1 MTDQPRRVTGGCLCG
16 DVRYEAE
23 AFLRSGYYCHCTICQ
38 KSSGAPAEIGIPI
51 KAGTLK
57 FTKTEPK
64 YYVSSESGKRGF
76 CERCG
81 SRVVWRPNDPANDW
95 WTNLAVCSL
104 DNPEEARPSM
114 HTHVNTQISWYEVAD
129 QLPRMREEDGEKV
142 LAIWAEA
149 RLKEQ

>member
-16 DVRYEAE
+16 DVRYEAYV
-23 AFLRSGYYCHCTICQ
+23 FLKSGYYCHCTMCQ
-38 KSSGAPAEIGIPI
+38 KSTGAPAEIGIPI

-57 FTKTEPK
+57 FTKGEPK
-64 YYVSSESGKRGF
+64 FYVSSDAGKRGF

-81 SRVVWRPNDPANDW
+81 SRLVWRPNDPANDW

-114 HTHVNTQISWYEVAD
+114 HIYVNTQLPWYEVAD
-129 QLPRMREEDGEKV
+129 QLPRMREEDQDKV
-142 LAIWAEA
+142 MAIMAEA
-149 RLKEQ
+149 RLRET